1 MEAEAVV
8 VLDDSPEAGGA
19 SCEVEVGT
27 GVTVVDDEFEGGT
40 KVLEA
45 GAEVELEL
53 FVALEDSGD
62 VVELVVLDDGA
73 G

>member
-1 MEAEAVV
+1 MEAGAVV
-8 VLDDSPEAGGA
+8 VLDDSLEAGGA
-19 SCEVEVGT
+19 SCEVDVGT
-27 GVTVVDDEFEGGT
+27 GVAVVDDEFGGGT

-53 FVALEDSGD
+53 LVALEDSGD

>member
-1 MEAEAVV
+1 M
-8 VLDDSPEAGGA
+8 LGDSPEAGGA

-27 GVTVVDDEFEGGT
+27 GVAVVDDEFEGGT

-45 GAEVELEL
+45 SAESELEL
-53 FVALEDSGD
+53 LVAPEDSGD